1 MKRRSSSYLSFLTAI
16 GALMLGACGDDTG
29 TAPTYDASLSET
41 GSSPSA
47 DASASAI
54 DGSAGLPSGIVV
66 LSSDYQ
72 SSSVS
77 ILDRDGNL
85 VKDNCFNSNTG
96 PKGIS
101 LTLSGDLALPTQTTF
116 GDTVVILDRTN
127 SVLTWLDAATC
138 TPLRQLAVGTG
149 FVSNPHDYVA
159 LSPTKAYVVR
169 FSENAAA
176 TPAPDDFDDGN
187 DLLIIDPTQPKI
199 VGRIDLTPFAPA
211 GVLPDAD
218 RAMLI
223 DGKVYVSL
231 NAISDNWKTY
241 GAGRVVIVDPALD
254 QVVGTIDLPGVKN
267 CGALTYLPAE
277 KRLLVACTGDFG
289 AGAQQFQSSAI
300 VAIDVSTTPPTVVGQ
315 VGAAT
320 VGTVAFA
327 NTAIAAFD
335 SNTILG
341 VELGDFSNTPP
352 DKVWT
357 ISLAGAQPTKLFDST
372 EGITIGTM
380 LVDSARARVFI
391 ADGTK
396 KSVGLIREF
405 DLVAGSLTAGKTT
418 AANPSHS
425 LPPRA
430 LAWY

>member
-1 MKRRSSSYLSFLTAI
+1 MNRRSPSSLYFAAAI
-16 GALMLGACGDDTG
+16 GALILGACGDDTG
-29 TAPTYDASLSET
+29 KMPTYDASVSET
-41 GSSPSA
+41 G
-47 DASASAI
+47 ASASSI
-54 DGSAGLPSGIVV
+54 DGSAGLPNGIVV

-72 SSSVS
+72 TSAVS

-96 PKGIS
+96 PRGIS

-116 GDTVVILDRTN
+116 GDAVVILDRTN
-127 SVLTWLDAATC
+127 SVLTWLDAPSC

-169 FSENAAA
+169 YSENAAA
-176 TPAPDDFDDGN
+176 TPTPDDFDDGS
-187 DLLIIDPTQPKI
+187 DLLIIDPSQPKI
-199 VGRIDLTPFAPA
+199 VGRIDLKPFAPA

-231 NAISDNWKTY
+231 NAISENFKTY
-241 GAGRVVIVDPALD
+241 GAGRVVIVDPAQD

-277 KRLLVACTGDFG
+277 KKLLVACTGDYG

-300 VAIDVSTTPPTVVGQ
+300 VAIDVSTTAPTVVGQ

-327 NTAIAAFD
+327 SSAIAAFD

-357 ISLAGAQPTKLFDST
+357 VSLAGSQPTKLFDST
-372 EGITIGTM
+372 EGITIGTI
-380 LVDSARARVFI
+380 LIDTARARVFI
-391 ADGTK
+391 ADGTTT
-396 KSVGLIREF
+396 SVGLIREF
-405 DLVAGSLTAGKTT
+405 DLVSGVLVAGKTT

>member
-1 MKRRSSSYLSFLTAI
+1 MKRRTSSYLYFLTAI

-29 TAPTYDASLSET
+29 KMPIYDASISET
-41 GSSPSA
+41 GTSV
-47 DASASAI
+47 SAI

-72 SSSVS
+72 TSAVS
-77 ILDRDGNL
+77 ILDREGTL
-85 VKDNCFNSNTG
+85 VIDNCFNSNTG
-96 PKGIS
+96 PNGIS
-101 LTLSGDLALPTQTTF
+101 LTLSGDLALPTQSAI
-116 GDTVVILDRTN
+116 GDAVVILDRGN
-127 SVLTWLDAATC
+127 SVLTWLDPPTC
-138 TPLRQLAVGTG
+138 APLRQLAVGTG
-149 FVSNPHDYVA
+149 FVSDPHDYVA
-159 LSPTKAYVVR
+159 LSATKAYVVR
-169 FSENAAA
+169 YNQNAAA
-176 TPAPDDFDDGN
+176 TLATGDFDDGN

-199 VGRIDLTPFAPA
+199 VGRIDLKPFAPV

-231 NAISDNWKTY
+231 NAISENFKTY
-241 GAGRVVIVDPALD
+241 GAGRIVIVDPAQD

-277 KRLLVACTGDFG
+277 KKLLVACTGDYG
-289 AGAQQFQSSAI
+289 AGDQQFQGSAI
-300 VAIDVSTTPPTVVGQ
+300 VAIDVSSTPPMVVGQ
-315 VGAAT
+315 VAAAAVGA
-320 VGTVAFA
+320 VAFA
-327 NTAIAAFD
+327 NSTLAAFD

-341 VELGDFSNTPP
+341 VQLGDFSNTPP

-357 ISLAGAQPTKLFDST
+357 VSLAGTQPTKLFDST
-372 EGITIGTM
+372 EGITIGTI
-380 LVDSARARVFI
+380 LVDSARPRVFI
-391 ADGTK
+391 ADGTTT
-396 KSVGLIREF
+396 SVGLIREF
-405 DLVAGSLTAGKTT
+405 DLVSGSLVAGKAT

>member
-1 MKRRSSSYLSFLTAI
+1 MNRRSSSHLPLGAAI
-16 GALMLGACGDDTG
+16 AALMLAACPDDTG
-29 TAPTYDASLSET
+29 RMPTYDASVSET
-41 GSSPSA
+41 GT
-47 DASASAI
+47 SASAI

-72 SSSVS
+72 TSSVS

-96 PKGIS
+96 PGGIS
-101 LTLSGDLALPTQTTF
+101 LTLSGDLAVPTQTTF
-116 GDTVVILDRTN
+116 GDAVVILDRTN
-127 SVLTWLDAATC
+127 SVLTWLDAPTC
-138 TPLRQLAVGTG
+138 TPLKQLAVGTG

-176 TPAPDDFDDGN
+176 TPTPDDFDDGN
-187 DLLIIDPTQPKI
+187 DLLIIDLASDPSQPKI
-199 VGRIDLTPFAPA
+199 VGRIDLKPFAPA

-231 NAISDNWKTY
+231 NAISDDWKTY
-241 GAGRVVIVDPALD
+241 GAGRVLMVDPVAD

-267 CGALTYLPAE
+267 CGALTYVPAE
-277 KRLLVACTGDFG
+277 KKLLVACTGDFG
-289 AGAQQFQSSAI
+289 AGTQQFQSSAI
-300 VAIDVSTTPPTVVGQ
+300 VAIDVSTTPPMVAGQ

-320 VGTVAFA
+320 VGTVPFA
-327 NTAIAAFD
+327 NSAIAAFD

-357 ISLAGAQPTKLFDST
+357 VSLAGAQPTKLFDSA
-372 EGITIGTM
+372 EGITIGTI
-380 LVDSARARVFI
+380 LVDSARSRVFI
-391 ADGTK
+391 ADGTMT
-396 KSVGLIREF
+396 SVGVIREF
-405 DLVAGSLTAGKTT
+405 DLVSGRLTVGKTI